1 MLVWR
6 VAKNFGVSKKR
17 VYQMVKEGKLSAA
30 PVGSRPM
37 RITRESY
44 EKLKAVRDQESLYKE
59 ES

>member
-1 MLVWR
+1 